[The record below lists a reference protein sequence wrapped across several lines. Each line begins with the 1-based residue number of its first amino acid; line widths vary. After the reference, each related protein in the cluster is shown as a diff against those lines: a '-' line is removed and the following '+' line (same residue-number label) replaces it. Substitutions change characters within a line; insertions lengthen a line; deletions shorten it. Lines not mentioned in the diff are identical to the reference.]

1 MSSKKTFINYKKSGF
16 TETLKEFHRED
27 FLSDKDME
35 NEIFIQLK
43 KAKFEYGDT
52 RVYLSNRS
60 SIDFI
65 SDREKMNKKKNIL
78 RSKLYNHFKKIEGL
92 LRVEASCY

>member
-65 SDREKMNKKKNIL
+65 SI
-78 RSKLYNHFKKIEGL
+78 
-92 LRVEASCY
+92 V